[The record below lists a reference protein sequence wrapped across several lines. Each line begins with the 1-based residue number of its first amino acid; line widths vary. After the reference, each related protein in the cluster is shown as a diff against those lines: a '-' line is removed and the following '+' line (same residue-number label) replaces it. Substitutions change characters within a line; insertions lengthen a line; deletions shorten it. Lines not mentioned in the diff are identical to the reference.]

1 LSLSSSS
8 SSSGGHHCDLL
19 RRLLP
24 KAALRTNARRALGA
38 ARCRP
43 RIVKHGLVVPD
54 PLTDLARLEGVPSGL
69 AAARD
74 AVDVVLTDRGLRA
87 MSAEQVAGALLIG
100 ARASAR
106 LTEDPQRWITGAVRL
121 STELPALAAVLR
133 MAPRQALARAHTL
146 AAHGEVPPDDL
157 GRLRSSGEAT
167 SRVAGLADLLTTATD
182 APALVLAAIAH
193 AEVAVVAPFGT
204 ADGLV
209 ARAVERMVLISSG
222 FDPRGVIVTEVGHL
236 QRRAEYEQA
245 LAGYAAGTAAGVR
258 RWILHV
264 AQAAV
269 DGAEA
274 SPVASRT
281 QS

>member
-1 LSLSSSS
+1 M
-8 SSSGGHHCDLL
+8 
-19 RRLLP
+19 
-24 KAALRTNARRALGA
+24 
-38 ARCRP
+38 
-43 RIVKHGLVVPD
+43 PD

-87 MSAEQVAGALLIG
+87 LTGEQVAAALLAG

-106 LTEDPQRWITGAVRL
+106 LTDDPERWVAGAIRL
-121 STELPALAAVLR
+121 STELPVLAGLLR
-133 MAPRQALARAHTL
+133 VAPGQALARAHAL
-146 AAHGEVPPDDL
+146 AAYGEVADDEL
-157 GRLRSSGEAT
+157 GRLRDASEMT
-167 SRVAGLADLLTTATD
+167 SRLGQLSELLTGRLES
-182 APALVLAAIAH
+182 PALVLAAIAH
-193 AEVAVVAPFGT
+193 AEIATVTPFGS

-236 QRRAEYEQA
+236 RHRTSYEN
-245 LAGYAAGTAAGVR
+245 LLRGYASGTVVGVR
-258 RWILHV
+258 DWILHV

-274 SPVASRT
+274 SPAARPVAT
-281 QS
+281 GG

>member
-1 LSLSSSS
+1 MVQ
-8 SSSGGHHCDLL
+8 
-19 RRLLP
+19 
-24 KAALRTNARRALGA
+24 T
-38 ARCRP
+38 
-43 RIVKHGLVVPD
+43 LVVPD

-87 MSAEQVAGALLIG
+87 LTGDQVAAALLTG

-106 LTEDPQRWITGAVRL
+106 LTDDPERWAAGAIRL
-121 STELPALAAVLR
+121 STELPVLAGVLR
-133 MAPRQALARAHTL
+133 VAPGQALARAHAL
-146 AAHGEVPPDDL
+146 AAYGEVADDAL
-157 GRLRSSGEAT
+157 GRLREAGEVT
-167 SRVAGLADLLTTATD
+167 SRLGQLSELLTSRLES
-182 APALVLAAIAH
+182 PALVLAAIAH
-193 AEVAVVAPFGT
+193 AEIATVAPFGS

-236 QRRAEYEQA
+236 RHRASYEN
-245 LAGYAAGTAAGVR
+245 LLRGYASGTVAGVR
-258 RWILHV
+258 DWILHV

-274 SPVASRT
+274 SPVART
-281 QS
+281 AVTEG